1 MPVLLWSCRTARH
14 EAAHLL
20 SSCTPDPGEWGRA
33 AALVVVWLPILLP
46 IEVAAKQ
53 LYFFVQPPLVMV
65 GSDLALQH
73 GEIGMPLCTFHQH

>member
-1 MPVLLWSCRTARH
+1 MPMLLWGCRTASH
-14 EAAHLL
+14 EAAHLS

-33 AALVVVWLPILLP
+33 AALVVIWLP

-65 GSDLALQH
+65 GSDLTLQH